1 MVIRHWRSALL
12 ACTAIG
18 VLSALPA
25 YSQSPTQAQQTPEE
39 EAASQKTDR
48 VTPLKKIVVGAGQ
61 RKVAIDTPQA
71 VTVLDQ
77 KDIDD
82 TQAETI
88 GDVFR
93 DVPGVSIAGSERVF
107 GEAFNIRGIGST
119 EDSADGS
126 RIVVN
131 VDGAQKFYE
140 QYRMGSFFSDPE
152 LYKSVEVLRGPASS
166 TLYGAG
172 ALGGVINFTTK
183 DAADFLQDGNNNA
196 LRLKGSYESNGDGY
210 LASSIF
216 AHKFNDNAEFLGM
229 LNKRGSGEFE
239 LGDGTDLSGSDFQS
253 WSGLAKGT
261 FHFGDG
267 DEQIARISYQHWD
280 SNANDQDYAQTG
292 TQSVF
297 GTVDRHVI
305 DDTAVFSYENPVSD
319 NPWLD
324 IKASISYSNTKV
336 DQNNGSFVG
345 SDIINADYG
354 YQTWQANLQ
363 NTSEFSGEGWVNYL
377 TYGTQISRQDRNAV
391 SPFTGSATPG
401 VITTHPEG
409 TDNKI
414 GLFVQNEYI
423 YDERLTIIG
432 GVRGDFVW
440 REPGDSVTQY
450 KDESDISDQAFS
462 PKIAAHYK
470 LTDDLGVFGS
480 IAHTERLPTLD
491 ELYTWTTAKPLPSED
506 LKKEKSNNYEA
517 GFAVSHDDLFQS
529 GDNISLK
536 TTAFYNDLTNM
547 IGLTPTGATTYYR
560 NIGKA
565 RIYGVEIEG
574 AYDSDYMFSKLA
586 YTGTQ
591 GQDKTPGNNFNEP
604 LPTVPA
610 HKIAFTL
617 GGRLPD
623 QGIEYGARLTHAF
636 ESQNSVRGTSFS
648 SASAAKTVVPTPD
661 WTTVDLFASWR
672 PQSGQLEGW
681 QVIASANN
689 IFNEYYIENTA
700 LDYSKGRSFK
710 LTLSKQFG
718 W

>member
-1 MVIRHWRSALL
+1 MVVRNSRSLLL
-12 ACTAIG
+12 ACTAMFVFGAGI
-18 VLSALPA
+18 PA
-25 YSQSPTQAQQTPEE
+25 FSQSPEE

-48 VTPLKKIVVGAGQ
+48 ITPLKKIVVGAGQ

-183 DAADFLQDGNNNA
+183 DASDFLQDGNDNA
-196 LRLKGSYESNGDGY
+196 LRLKGSYESNGNGY
-210 LASSIF
+210 LASTIF
-216 AHKFNDNAEFLGM
+216 AHRFNDSAEFLGM
-229 LNKRGSGEFE
+229 INKRGSSEIE
-239 LGDGTDLSGSDFQS
+239 LGNGTDLSGSDFQS
-253 WSGLAKGT
+253 WSGLAKTT
-261 FHFGDG
+261 FHLG
-267 DEQIARISYQHWD
+267 DEQTVRLSYQHWD
-280 SNANDQDYAQTG
+280 SDANDQDYAQTG
-292 TQSVF
+292 TQSAF

-305 DDTAVFSYENPVSD
+305 DDTAVVNYEDPFSD

-324 IKASISYSNTKV
+324 LKASLSYSNTKV
-336 DQNNGSFVG
+336 DQSNGTLGGFSN
-345 SDIINADYG
+345 IIDADYG

-363 NTSEFSGEGWVNYL
+363 NTSEFSGDNWVNYL
-377 TYGTQISRQDRNAV
+377 TYGTQLSHQERTAD
-391 SPFTGSATPG
+391 SPFPGGTTPG
-401 VITTHPEG
+401 AINTHPEG

-414 GLFVQNEYI
+414 GLFVQNEFI
-423 YDERLTIIG
+423 YDERLTLIG

-440 REPGDSVTQY
+440 REPGDSTRAYSNAV
-450 KDESDISDQAFS
+450 DIDDQAFS

-470 LTDDLGVFGS
+470 LTDEWGVFGS

-491 ELYTWTTAKPLPSED
+491 ELYTWSKGTSLD
-506 LKKEKSNNYEA
+506 LKKEKSNNYEV
-517 GFAVSHDDLFQS
+517 GFAFSHDDLFQS

-536 TTAFYNDLTNM
+536 TTAFYNDLTNL
-547 IGLTPTGATTYYR
+547 ISTTATGASSYYY
-560 NIGKA
+560 NVGKA
-565 RIYGVEIEG
+565 RIYGVEVEG
-574 AYDSDYMFSKLA
+574 AYDSDYVFAKLA

-591 GQDKTPGNNFNEP
+591 GQDRSDGVNYNKP

-623 QGIEYGARLTHAF
+623 QDIEYGTRVTHAF
-636 ESQNSVRGTSFS
+636 EAQNSVRGTAAS
-648 SASAAKTVVPTPD
+648 SGSTANHTVVPNPD
-661 WTTVDLFASWR
+661 WTTVDVFASWR
-672 PQSGQLEGW
+672 PQTGEMQGW
-681 QVIASANN
+681 QVQASINN
-689 IFNEYYIENTA
+689 IFDQYYRENTA
-700 LDYSKGRSFK
+700 LDYAKGRTFK
-710 LTLSKQFG
+710 VTLTKQLD

>member
-12 ACTAIG
+12 ACSTMCVIG
-18 VLSALPA
+18 AHPA
-25 YSQSPTQAQQTPEE
+25 YSQTAEQKAKTAEE

-82 TQAETI
+82 TQPETI
-88 GDVFR
+88 GDIFR

-152 LYKSVEVLRGPASS
+152 LYKSVEILRGPASS

-196 LRLKGSYESNGDGY
+196 LKVKGSYESNGDGY

-216 AHKFNDNAEFLGM
+216 AHKFSDNAEFLGM

-239 LGDGTDLSGSDFQS
+239 LGNGTELSGSDFQS
-253 WSGLAKGT
+253 WSGLAKST

-267 DEQIARISYQHWD
+267 DEQIARLSYQHWD
-280 SNANDQDYAQTG
+280 SDATDQDYAQTG

-324 IKASISYSNTKV
+324 LKASLSYSNTKV
-336 DQNNGSFVG
+336 DQDNGTLGG
-345 SDIINADYG
+345 SSNIIDADYG

-363 NTSEFSGEGWVNYL
+363 NTSEFSGDGWVNYL
-377 TYGTQISRQDRNAV
+377 TYGTQLSRQERSAY
-391 SPFTGSATPG
+391 SPFAGGTTPG
-401 VITTHPEG
+401 AINTHPEG
-409 TDNKI
+409 TDNKV
-414 GLFVQNEYI
+414 GLFVQNEYV

-440 REPGDSVTQY
+440 REPG
-450 KDESDISDQAFS
+450 ESTDTYSNATDVNDQAFS
-462 PKIAAHYK
+462 PKIAVHYK

-491 ELYTWTTAKPLPSED
+491 ELYTWNKGTSQNLN
-506 LKKEKSNNYEA
+506 KEKSNNYEL
-517 GFAVSHDDLFQS
+517 GFAVSHDDLFQP

-536 TTAFYNDLTNM
+536 TTAFYNDLSDL
-547 IGLTPTGATTYYR
+547 IALTATGASSYYY
-560 NIGKA
+560 NVGKA
-565 RIYGVEIEG
+565 RIYGVEVEG
-574 AYDSDYMFSKLA
+574 AYESDYAFAKLA

-591 GQDKTPGNNFNEP
+591 GQDRSDGLNFNKP

-610 HKIAFTL
+610 HKIALTL

-623 QGIEYGARLTHAF
+623 QNIEFGARLTHAF
-636 ESQNSVRGTSFS
+636 EAQNSVRGTAAS
-648 SASAAKTVVPTPD
+648 SASASHTVVTNPE
-661 WTTVDLFASWR
+661 WTTVDLFTSWR
-672 PQSGQLEGW
+672 PQDGKLEGW

-689 IFNEYYIENTA
+689 IFNQNYRENTA
-700 LDYSKGRSFK
+700 NDYSKGRSFK
-710 LTLSKQFG
+710 LTLSKQIG